1 MKTNI
6 TYRSYNTDKT
16 LEELQY
22 NINTCKIRLENTKA
36 EIVFYEFILS
46 APMYK
51 NSVINLFE
59 TLQQF
64 KTKLQELE
72 RQGLQLIED
81 INAHVNQIAKKNEC
95 EDVMCDNYFLQHHD
109 NLERK
114 AHNFFTELST
124 LKSAM
129 FDYLKSVIKV

>member
-1 MKTNI
+1 MTTNI

-22 NINTCKIRLENTKA
+22 NINKHKIRLENTKE

-51 NSVINLFE
+51 NSIINLFE

-72 RQGLQLIED
+72 RQVLQLIED
-81 INAHVNQIAKKNEC
+81 INVHVNQIAKKNEC
-95 EDVMCDNYFLQHHD
+95 EDVMCDNYFLQHQD

-114 AHNFFTELST
+114 THDFFTELSI